1 MKLQRIFLSRAPGIT
16 ESFTLDGLSQEIN
29 VVVGPNGS
37 GKTSLCRALA
47 ATLWPV
53 QDKSTRLE
61 VETVWDEEGRVLNAE
76 LHGGFVKWERDGAKI
91 DPPSL
96 PDAHLAACY
105 KLGVRD
111 LMQEGNAT
119 DLDIARQIR
128 VQMAGGYDIQGV
140 INQSFTVKGKL
151 GVKERREIGELR
163 QSVAEVRS
171 RFGKLAT
178 DEDRLVELEE
188 RQQEAKTAEREHRIL
203 ESASELAGFRKTVE
217 SLDADLT
224 LFPSDL
230 DLFTGDEIERVDR
243 LERELTDCDSK
254 IEGDRTEVEGAE
266 DKIRNTRLDTQLP
279 EQTDLVGWT
288 TRVDELRE
296 QERELRNAR
305 EKEEQQKAELA
316 LALAN
321 LGGEPPS
328 AVALDFSDKAMDEV
342 AAFVKQRDELTGRG
356 AGLRA
361 QIELLESVALIE
373 SRDNLLRGA
382 SILRDWL
389 AAPQTAGIKIPVWL
403 FVVAAVGVV
412 LGIVLAYF
420 QDVAWLALSGIG
432 VGMLL
437 IVMFPSIV
445 RKGIAEER
453 PIYVSKFEQCG
464 LGKPDGWSRD
474 SVSQLLREI
483 EQGIAKANLADEQ
496 GAQHALV
503 TVQLEQLERDEAEHE
518 ERRVRL
524 QEKVGVSTTSDLTL
538 ADLMHRYHAYRD
550 ASEALVGANALAIS
564 IGKTCSGI
572 AEDARSFLAPYGYEH
587 KADAAGLEAQLVDLK
602 ERLSSYN
609 NAVELRRLAKKR
621 LNKEEEVRQDIQTR
635 TEEFYAA
642 RGLVNGDRDTLT
654 RMLDQLPSYREIQ
667 NERDQSTRSIRQLE
681 HKLSERADLLGLT
694 EEKAL
699 QLSDEAGQKA
709 SELTDI
715 ASEIGGIQSRVKAAR
730 DGNDL
735 EVAVAKLDEAR
746 GALTSLCEQ
755 AQIWSA
761 GRFLLEDVD
770 REHERLSRPPVM
782 EHAAEYFRTFTR
794 NAYELRLPDVDEP
807 EFSAWD
813 TSAAKSITLSQLSD
827 GTRIQLLLAVRIAFA
842 IDAERGTSVPLMLD
856 EALSTADPERF
867 RAVAESLAVLSRDGR
882 QIFYMTANPVDV
894 AAWKMVCGGSGES
907 EPHVIDLAQVRGGQA
922 AVSDM
927 AMLRVPPAPEIPAPG
942 AMTAEQ
948 YGMAIGV
955 PPASMLKPV
964 ESLHL
969 FYLLR
974 DDLDSLY
981 TLLRETRISTV
992 GQWVSLS
999 ESGRANRFLPED
1011 VCARLD
1017 ALCRCAREIYEVR
1030 IIGRGRPVDGEVLRE
1045 SGAVTETFIARLA
1058 SLAGDLD
1065 GDGRCFLAAFEDRNE
1080 ERVKGFRNNAQ
1091 QQLRTYLEDNG
1102 YVDSRPIVSADEIR
1116 LHVIGQTHAAIDT
1129 DIITRKECGRF
1140 VDQLLS
1146 VLDKTSN

>member
-61 VETVWDEEGRVLNAE
+61 VETVWDEEGRVLNTE
-76 LHGGFVKWERDGAKI
+76 LHGGVVKWERDGAKVE
-91 DPPSL
+91 PPSL

-111 LMQEGNAT
+111 LMQERNAA
-119 DLDIARQIR
+119 DLHIAWQIR

-140 INQSFTVKGKL
+140 IEQSFSVKRKL

-163 QSVAEVRS
+163 RSVGEVRS
-171 RFGKLAT
+171 RFGELAA

-203 ESASELAGFRKTVE
+203 DAAIELAGLRKTVE

-230 DLFTGDEIERVDR
+230 DVFTGDEIERVDR
-243 LERELTDCDSK
+243 LERELADCDSK
-254 IEGDRTEVEGAE
+254 IEGDRAEEEGAE
-266 DKIRNTRLDTQLP
+266 DKIRDTHLDAQQP
-279 EQTDLVGWT
+279 EQTDLMGWT

-296 QERELRNAR
+296 QERELRSAR

-316 LALAN
+316 SALAN
-321 LGGEPPS
+321 LGGAPLSGVVPD
-328 AVALDFSDKAMDEV
+328 LSDKAMDEV

-356 AGLRA
+356 SVLRT
-361 QIELLESVALIE
+361 QDELLESGALTE
-373 SRDNLLRGA
+373 SRDDLIRGA
-382 SILRDWL
+382 SFLRDWL
-389 AAPQTAGIKIPVWL
+389 AAPQTADIKIPVWL
-403 FVVAAVGVV
+403 LVVAAVGVV

-420 QDVAWLALSGIG
+420 QDVLWLALSGIG
-432 VGMLL
+432 AGMLF

-464 LGKPDGWSRD
+464 LEKPDDWSRD
-474 SVSQLLREI
+474 SVSQLLHAI
-483 EQGIAKANLADEQ
+483 EQRIAKANLADEQ
-496 GAQHALV
+496 DAQHALIK
-503 TVQLEQLERDEAEHE
+503 VQLEQLERDEAEHG
-518 ERRVRL
+518 ERRVKL
-524 QEKVGVSTTSDLTL
+524 QEKVGIDIASDLTL
-538 ADLMHRYHAYRD
+538 ADLMHRYKSYRD
-550 ASEALVGANALAIS
+550 ASEALVGANALVIS
-564 IGKTCSGI
+564 ISKMCSVI
-572 AEDARSFLAPYGYEH
+572 AEDARSFLSPYGYEP
-587 KADAAGLEAQLVDLK
+587 KDDAAGLEAQLLDLK

-609 NAVELRRLAKKR
+609 NAIELRGLARKR
-621 LNKEEEVRQDIQTR
+621 LNKEEERRLDIQAR

-642 RGLVNGDRDTLT
+642 RGLGNGDRDVLT
-654 RMLDQLPSYREIQ
+654 RMLDKLPSYRKLK
-667 NERDQSTRSIRQLE
+667 NDRDQSTRHIRQIK

-694 EEKAL
+694 EEKAQ
-699 QLSDEAGQKA
+699 QLSDEAGQKS

-715 ASEIGGIQSRVKAAR
+715 ANEIGGIQSRVKAAR

-813 TSAAKSITLSQLSD
+813 TTAAKSLTLSQLSD

-842 IDAERGTSVPLMLD
+842 IEAEHGTKVPLMLD

-867 RAVAESLAVLSRDGR
+867 RAVAESLVVLAKDGR

-894 AAWKMVCGGSGES
+894 VAWKMVCGGSGGS

-927 AMLRVPPAPEIPAPG
+927 AMLRVPPAPEIPEPG

-981 TLLRETRISTV
+981 TLLRETRITTV
-992 GQWVSLS
+992 GRS
-999 ESGRANRFLPED
+999 EE
-1011 VCARLD
+1011 
-1017 ALCRCAREIYEVR
+1017 
-1030 IIGRGRPVDGEVLRE
+1030 
-1045 SGAVTETFIARLA
+1045 
-1058 SLAGDLD
+1058 
-1065 GDGRCFLAAFEDRNE
+1065 
-1080 ERVKGFRNNAQ
+1080 
-1091 QQLRTYLEDNG
+1091 
-1102 YVDSRPIVSADEIR
+1102 
-1116 LHVIGQTHAAIDT
+1116 H
-1129 DIITRKECGRF
+1129 
-1140 VDQLLS
+1140 
-1146 VLDKTSN
+1146 TSELQSH

>member
-1 MKLQRIFLSRAPGIT
+1 MKLQRIFLNRAPGIT

-47 ATLWPV
+47 ATLWPG
-53 QDKSTRLE
+53 QDNSTRLE

-76 LHGGFVKWERDGAKI
+76 RHGGCVTWERDGAMVGS
-91 DPPSL
+91 PSL

-111 LMQEGNAT
+111 LMQEDNDT

-163 QSVAEVRS
+163 RSVGEVRS
-171 RFGKLAT
+171 RFGKLAA

-188 RQQEAKTAEREHRIL
+188 RQQEAKEAEREQRVLDPAI
-203 ESASELAGFRKTVE
+203 ELAGLRKTVE
-217 SLDADLT
+217 GLDANLT
-224 LFPSDL
+224 SYSSDL
-230 DLFTGDEIERVDR
+230 DTFTGDEIERVDR
-243 LERELTDCDSK
+243 LESELTDCDSK
-254 IEGDRTEVEGAE
+254 IEGDRAEEEGAE
-266 DKIRNTRLDTQLP
+266 DKIRDTHLDARRP
-279 EQTDLVGWT
+279 EQTDLMGWT

-296 QERELRNAR
+296 QERELRSAR

-316 LALAN
+316 SALAN
-321 LGGEPPS
+321 LGGIPPS
-328 AVALDFSDKAMDEV
+328 GVVPDLSDKAMDKV

-361 QIELLESVALIE
+361 QVELLESGASTE
-373 SRDNLLRGA
+373 SRDDLIRGA
-382 SILRDWL
+382 SFLRDWL
-389 AAPQTAGIKIPVWL
+389 AAPQTADIKIPVWL
-403 FVVAAVGVV
+403 LVVAAVGVV
-412 LGIVLAYF
+412 LGIILACF
-420 QDVAWLALSGIG
+420 QDVFWLALSGVG
-432 VGMLL
+432 VGMAL
-437 IVMFPSIV
+437 VAMFPSV
-445 RKGIAEER
+445 MRKGVANER
-453 PIYVSKFEQCG
+453 PIYVGKFEQCG
-464 LGKPDGWSRD
+464 LEKPDDWSRD
-474 SVSQLLREI
+474 SVSQLLHAI
-483 EQGIAKANLADEQ
+483 EQRIAKANLADEQ
-496 GAQHALV
+496 DAQHALIK
-503 TVQLEQLERDEAEHE
+503 VQLEQLERDEAEHE
-518 ERRVRL
+518 ERRVKL
-524 QEKVGVSTTSDLTL
+524 QEKVGIDIASDLTL
-538 ADLMHRYHAYRD
+538 ADLMHRYKTYRD
-550 ASEALVGANALAIS
+550 ASEALVGANALVIS
-564 IGKTCSGI
+564 RSKTCSGI
-572 AEDARSFLAPYGYEH
+572 AENARSFLSPYGYEP
-587 KADAAGLEAQLVDLK
+587 KDDAAGLEAQLLDLK
-602 ERLSSYN
+602 EQLSSYN
-609 NAVELRRLAKKR
+609 NAIELRGLARKR

-642 RGLVNGDRDTLT
+642 RGLGDGDRDTLT
-654 RMLDQLPSYREIQ
+654 RMLDQLPSYREMQ

-681 HKLSERADLLGLT
+681 HKLSERTDLLGLT
-694 EEKAL
+694 KEKAQ

-715 ASEIGGIQSRVKAAR
+715 ANEIGGIQSRVKDAR
-730 DGNDL
+730 DGNAL

-755 AQIWSA
+755 AQIQSA

-782 EHAAEYFRTFTR
+782 ERAAEYFRTFTR

-813 TSAAKSITLSQLSD
+813 TSAAKSLTLSQLSD

-842 IDAERGTSVPLMLD
+842 IDAERGTTVPLMLD

-867 RAVAESLAVLSRDGR
+867 RAVAESLVVLARDGR

-894 AAWKMVCGGSGES
+894 TAWKMVYGGSGGS

-927 AMLRVPPAPEIPAPG
+927 AMLRVPPAPEIPEPG

-955 PPASMLKPV
+955 PPTSVLKPV

-974 DDLDSLY
+974 DDLDLLY
-981 TLLRETRISTV
+981 TLLRETRITTV

-999 ESGRANRFLPED
+999 ESGRANRFLSTD
-1011 VCARLD
+1011 VCGRLD

-1045 SGAVTETFIARLA
+1045 SGAVTETFITRLTSLA
-1058 SLAGDLD
+1058 SDMD
-1065 GDGRCFLAAFEDRNE
+1065 GDGRRFLAAFEDRSE
-1080 ERVKGFRNNAQ
+1080 ERVKGFRNDAQ
-1091 QQLRTYLEDNG
+1091 QRLRTYLENNG
-1102 YVDSRPIVSADEIR
+1102 YVDSRPVMNADEIR
-1116 LHVIGQTHAAIDT
+1116 LHVMGQTHAVIDAG
-1129 DIITRKECGRF
+1129 IITREECGRF

-1146 VLDKTSN
+1146 ALDKTSK